1 MGERTEGVS
10 EDEGGNSER
19 WEKWKW
25 AAENEVMATQGMS
38 GISKGSRL
46 PRTRRQVKEGQ
57 KKLDWKEEEINNRTR
72 EKGKKKV
79 MFEESDKKL
88 EVMDE
93 RKKLESIRKEMRE
106 GIEKG
111 LYEIKKEM
119 KKILEGLEE
128 NKKKDRNAEVRVRLL
143 KEKVDKLDTD
153 IKKIKKGMK
162 KLESKV
168 KDNFVEDSEER
179 MSVRSLAK

>member
-10 EDEGGNSER
+10 EGEGGNSER

-25 AAENEVMATQGMS
+25 AAEGEVMATQGMS

-46 PRTRRQVKEGQ
+46 PRRQVEEGQ
-57 KKLDWKEEEINNRTR
+57 KKLDWKEEENTNKTR
-72 EKGKKKV
+72 KKRKKKV
-79 MFEESDKKL
+79 TFEERDKKL
-88 EVMDE
+88 EVMDK
-93 RKKLESIRKEMRE
+93 RKELESIRKEMRE

-143 KEKVDKLDTD
+143 EEKVDELDTD
-153 IKKIKKGMK
+153 IKKIKK
-162 KLESKV
+162 E
-168 KDNFVEDSEER
+168 
-179 MSVRSLAK
+179 